1 MDCKRSKKIFNGEEQ
16 KNEFDS
22 KIDIETFGGIKKNYI
37 VSNEIKFKKKNEN
50 FTIYDWSAKIKLI
63 DHIAYKKKF
72 LFSETKIGNYEING
86 DVITVIFDGLKRKF
100 LIEDDK
106 MYEIYYEKEF

>member
-1 MDCKRSKKIFNGEEQ
+1 MVKNK

-22 KIDIETFGGIKKNYI
+22 KIDVETFGGIKKNYI

-63 DHIAYKKKF
+63 DHVAYKKKF